1 MYICTKKMFVT
12 CKYASFSVPL
22 QQNYRCMPTA
32 IVLSLTKY
40 SDTGSIAHLYT
51 AEQGRMQ
58 YAVYGNKYKGVLRP
72 LSIVEFTSAK
82 RQNAPQQM
90 GSITSVSLSYTPQLL
105 SVDVQRQC
113 VAMFIAEI
121 LSTTLRHPMSDQPLF
136 DWLCE
141 VIKHLDTDVDISNLH
156 LYFLIEYASHLGIG
170 IDDTEHPD
178 WYQAPT
184 SRQERQQRLRALCL
198 YYSEHIEEFSTPKS
212 LDVLMEVFD

>member
-1 MYICTKKMFVT
+1 M
-12 CKYASFSVPL
+12 
-22 QQNYRCMPTA
+22 QQNYAIMPTA

-58 YAVYGNKYKGVLRP
+58 YAVYGNKYKGILRP
-72 LSIVEFTSAK
+72 LSIVEFTTTK
-82 RQNAPQQM
+82 RKNAPQQM
-90 GSITSVSLSYTPQLL
+90 SRLSSASLLYTPQLL
-105 SVDVQRQC
+105 AIDVRRQC

-141 VIKHLDTDVDISNLH
+141 VIQHLDTDADISNLH
-156 LYFLIEYASHLGIG
+156 LHFLIEYATHLGIG

-198 YYSEHIEEFSTPKS
+198 YYSEHIEEFTTPKS

>member
-1 MYICTKKMFVT
+1 M
-12 CKYASFSVPL
+12 
-22 QQNYRCMPTA
+22 QQNYAIMPTA

-51 AEQGRMQ
+51 AEQGRTQ
-58 YAVYGNKYKGVLRP
+58 YAVYGNKYKGILRP
-72 LSIVEFTSAK
+72 LSIVEFTTTK
-82 RQNAPQQM
+82 RKNAPQQM
-90 GSITSVSLSYTPQLL
+90 GSLSSASLLCTPQLL
-105 SVDVQRQC
+105 ATDVRRQC

-136 DWLCE
+136 DWLCA
-141 VIKHLDTDVDISNLH
+141 VIQHLDTDADISNLH
-156 LYFLIEYASHLGIG
+156 LHFLIEYATHLGIG

-184 SRQERQQRLRALCL
+184 SRQERQQRLRTLCL
-198 YYSEHIEEFSTPKS
+198 YYSEHIEEFTTPKS